1 MRGFQ
6 RYSLIDNVDYKRSRV
21 NKESTRDIL
30 KDVNKSQRI
39 INKEK
44 RYVLRGVREIRE
56 EKKIEEKR
64 V

>member
-1 MRGFQ
+1 MKGFQ
-6 RYSLIDNVDYKRSRV
+6 RYSLIDNVDYKRSSV
-21 NKESTRDIL
+21 NKERMIDLLIEV
-30 KDVNKSQRI
+30 DKSQRI

-44 RYVLRGVREIRE
+44 RYILKGRREIRE

>member
-21 NKESTRDIL
+21 NKERMIDLLIEV
-30 KDVNKSQRI
+30 DKSQRI

-44 RYVLRGVREIRE
+44 RYILKGRREIRE
-56 EKKIEEKR
+56 EKKIE
-64 V
+64 

>member
-1 MRGFQ
+1 MKGFQ

-21 NKESTRDIL
+21 NKERMIDIL
-30 KDVNKSQRI
+30 REVNKSQRI

-44 RYVLRGVREIRE
+44 RYILKGRREIRE
-56 EKKIEEKR
+56 EKKIEEKN

>member
-1 MRGFQ
+1 MKGFQ

-21 NKESTRDIL
+21 NKERMIDIL
-30 KDVNKSQRI
+30 REVDKSQRI

-44 RYVLRGVREIRE
+44 RYILKGRREIRE